1 MMNFEKSNKDEFEK
15 FIIYYLH
22 QKILKHKL
30 IITRKLKQFQKK
42 IWSLDTELQS
52 KKRLNRQVHT
62 FLGFCLTLHR
72 FSSISEFLCICYY
85 ELFEFQNP

>member
-1 MMNFEKSNKDEFEK
+1 MVNFEKSNKDEFEK

-42 IWSLDTELQS
+42 IDLWIQNYNQ
-52 KKRLNRQVHT
+52 KK
-62 FLGFCLTLHR
+62 G
-72 FSSISEFLCICYY
+72 
-85 ELFEFQNP
+85 